1 MTPCRHALIAAAGLL
16 IGSLATAAPLSVTFE
31 SVTPG
36 IGSAGMY
43 NWNTG
48 GTTYN
53 GVVYTPVAGDP
64 THFITFCIQQNQY
77 ISGGATYTNNYH
89 FAPLTAAPVGAGAV
103 PMSASTAEALEKMW
117 AQFFGTLDTADEAAA
132 FQNAV
137 WHLVSGYN
145 PSLSAGVDE
154 YYDEYLNPAN
164 WKSGRANL
172 IAITSGENQDQI
184 LQIKPGYQV
193 IDGNIV
199 PTPEPTT
206 LALGLLAAPAVVLGL
221 RRKRAA

>member
-1 MTPCRHALIAAAGLL
+1 MAPCRHALIAAVLVF
-16 IGSLATAAPLSVTFE
+16 GSLATAAPLSVTFE
-31 SVTPG
+31 GVGPG
-36 IGSAGMY
+36 SGSAGMY

-53 GVVYTPVAGDP
+53 GVVYTPLAGDP

-77 ISGGATYTNNYH
+77 ISPGATYTHNYQ
-89 FAPLTAAPVGAGAV
+89 FSPLTAAPVGGGAV
-103 PMSASTAEALEKMW
+103 PMSASTAESLEKMW
-117 AQFFGTLDTADEAAA
+117 GQFFGTLDTADEAAA

-137 WHLVSGYN
+137 WHLVAGYN
-145 PSLSAGVDE
+145 PSLSAAVDG
-154 YYDEYLNPAN
+154 YYDDYLNPTN
-164 WKSGRANL
+164 WKSGKANL

-184 LQIKPGYQV
+184 LQLKPGYQV
-193 IDGNIV
+193 IDGDIV